1 MPSHNLS
8 LCAKMKVYILKNT
21 AINFFSIFLLSL
33 ISTSLF
39 SQENEFTLI
48 NTISHTP
55 VKNQAISGTCW
66 SFATSSFIE
75 SEVKRISNLD
85 IDLSEM
91 FTVRHI
97 YKEKIITH
105 ARMQGYNFLTEG
117 GQSHNVFFVLKH
129 FGAVPESVYSG
140 LESGKIMHN
149 QIQLA
154 AAVESMMSDTLK
166 KYTKGIVPNLYSE
179 TDSILSLYL
188 GNLPEDFIYNS
199 KKYTPENFKKEV
211 LKINTGDYIELTS
224 YSHNPYYKGFI
235 LKDKFNWA
243 MNTYYNLPL
252 EEFMQVVD
260 NALSSGF
267 SVCWN
272 GDVSEKGFD
281 FYRGM
286 AEITDNNIET
296 NAKGRQELYD
306 NQKTTVDHLMH
317 IVGTAKN
324 SKGEEY
330 FYVKNSWG
338 KDNLRKGYLF
348 MSRDYFILKTVS
360 VCVHKDA
367 IPKEIL
373 PKIKLV
379 QN

>member
-1 MPSHNLS
+1 MRFLF
-8 LCAKMKVYILKNT
+8 V
-21 AINFFSIFLLSL
+21 FLLSL
-33 ISTSLF
+33 FSLLLF
-39 SQENEFTLI
+39 SQENEFTI
-48 NTISHTP
+48 IKTIAHTP
-55 VKNQAISGTCW
+55 VKDQAISGTCW
-66 SFATSSFIE
+66 SFATTSFIE
-75 SEVKRISNLD
+75 SEVKRMTGFD
-85 IDLSEM
+85 IDMSEM

-129 FGAVPESVYSG
+129 FGAVPESAYSRIK
-140 LESGKIMHN
+140 SGKTTHN
-149 QIQLA
+149 HRQLA
-154 AAVESMMSDTLK
+154 EAVEFMMSDTAK
-166 KYTKGIVPNLYSE
+166 SYTKGIVPQLYSE

-188 GNLPEDFIYNS
+188 GNPPKDFKYKS
-199 KKYTPENFKKEV
+199 KKYTPEKFKNEV
-211 LKINTGDYIELTS
+211 LKINTGDYTELTS

-260 NALSSGF
+260 NALNSGF

-272 GDVSEKGFD
+272 GDISEKGFD
-281 FYRGM
+281 FYRGV
-286 AEITDNNIET
+286 AELKNNTVEP

-306 NQKTTVDHLMH
+306 NQKTKVDHLMH
-317 IVGTAKN
+317 LVGKAKN
-324 SKGEEY
+324 SVGEEY

-338 KDNLRKGYLF
+338 KDNLRKGYMY

-360 VCVHKDA
+360 ICVHKNA
-367 IPKEIL
+367 IPEEIL
-373 PKIKLV
+373 SKIKLV